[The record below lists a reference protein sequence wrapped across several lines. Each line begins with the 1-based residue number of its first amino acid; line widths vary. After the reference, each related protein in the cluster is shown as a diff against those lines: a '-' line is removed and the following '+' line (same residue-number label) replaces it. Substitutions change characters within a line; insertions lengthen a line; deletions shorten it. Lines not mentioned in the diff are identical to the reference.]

1 MDVLKGKV
9 AIVTGAGSGIG
20 RSSAQRF
27 AREGA
32 AVLVAD
38 IREEK
43 AAKTAALITESGGTA
58 AAVGID
64 VADPA
69 QVALMIDTAVSVFGR
84 LDVLFNN
91 AATVRPGTA
100 MDLSLEDWTLVW
112 NTNVTSVFIGAKHA
126 MAHLQPGGTII
137 NTASTSG
144 MFAERALISYAAT
157 KAAVINLT
165 KALAVDFTPLGVRV
179 NCICPGI
186 TATPAQ
192 REFMADD
199 QRRTLSEATIP
210 SRRFGQ
216 ADDIAN
222 AALWLASD
230 ESSYVTGQAIVVD
243 GGLTIQSQF
252 TMLNVA
258 RDTLGS

>member
-20 RSSAQRF
+20 RSSAERF

-32 AVLVAD
+32 SVLVAD
-38 IREEK
+38 IREDK
-43 AAKTAALITESGGTA
+43 AAKTAALINDSGGH
-58 AAVGID
+58 AVAIRTD
-64 VADPA
+64 VSDPA
-69 QVALMIDTAVSVFGR
+69 QVAAMVDTAVSTFGR

-100 MDLSLEDWTLVW
+100 VDLSLEDWTLVW

-126 MAHLQPGGTII
+126 IAHLAPGSSII

-144 MFAERALISYAAT
+144 MFAERALISYAAS

-199 QRRTLSEATIP
+199 QRRLLSEATIP
-210 SRRFGQ
+210 ARRFGQ
-216 ADDIAN
+216 PDDIAN

-230 ESSYVTGQAIVVD
+230 QSSYVTGQAIVVD
-243 GGLTIQSQF
+243 GGITVQSQF